1 MTKEKK
7 IQRVTSLLL
16 LVCLLMCML
25 TACGTTL
32 NGRYVATDS
41 LIEHS
46 YVFDKDNKV
55 KFSLNGVNAEGEY
68 LIEDNTI
75 TITYGI
81 LGLSYDMEMSFEK
94 KGKSIFIDGVEY
106 IKGE

>member
-1 MTKEKK
+1 MTKEKNF
-7 IQRVTSLLL
+7 QRVTLLL
-16 LVCLLMCML
+16 LGCLLMCML
-25 TACGTTL
+25 TACSTTL
-32 NGRYVATDS
+32 NGRYKAADS

-46 YVFDKDNKV
+46 FVFEKDNKV
-55 KFSLNGVNAEGEY
+55 KFSLYGVNAEGDY

-94 KGKSIFIDGVEY
+94 KGKSIFMDGIEY
-106 IKGE
+106 IKEE